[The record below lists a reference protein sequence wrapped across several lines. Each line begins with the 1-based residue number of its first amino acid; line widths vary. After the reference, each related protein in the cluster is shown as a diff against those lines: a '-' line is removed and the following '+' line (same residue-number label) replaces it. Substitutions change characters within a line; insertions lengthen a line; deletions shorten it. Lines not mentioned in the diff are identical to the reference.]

1 MKILHVIA
9 QKPDY
14 TGSGIYVKNLIGWAG
29 SRGHEQALVAAVE
42 KGDSLPLSRLDEYLV
57 TFGDEKLPFPL
68 PGMSDE
74 MPYPSTPYGS
84 LETGELLAWEESFEQ
99 QLMLAKE
106 RFNPDVVIAHH
117 VWLLTAKV
125 REVFND
131 IPVMAIC
138 HGSDLRQMGKNKHLC
153 GKVLPAS
160 RKLDRIFALN
170 RFQKREIAAV
180 YGYPLDKIVVSGIG
194 YDDKLFCP
202 ARGIGPEKNGKRLI
216 YAGKLARAKGLLS
229 LFRIMERLR
238 RDLDIQLSLAGSGD
252 VAYWQELAP
261 EGVDFLGRL
270 SQCELANAFRES
282 DIFVLPS
289 YFEGL
294 PLVALEALGS
304 GVPVVMSDIPGVQ
317 NWLGPDIMES
327 GYLDLVKLPTMEQ
340 MDEPVATELPL
351 FEARFEAAIRRMLF
365 KNKDH
370 ECMQRL
376 AQQRSWDQVFEK
388 IEEAMIYGS

>member
-14 TGSGIYVKNLIGWAG
+14 TGSGIYVKNLMCWAA
-29 SRGHEQALVAAVE
+29 SRGHDQALVAAME
-42 KGDSLPLSRLDEYLV
+42 KGDQLPLSLMDEYLV
-57 TFGDEKLPFPL
+57 TFGDEKLPFFV

-84 LETGELLAWEESFEQ
+84 LDEEELLAWEESFEQ
-99 QLMLAKE
+99 QLLLAKE
-106 RFNPDVVIAHH
+106 GFKPDVVIAHH
-117 VWLLTAKV
+117 LWLLTAKV
-125 REVFND
+125 REVFSE

-138 HGSDLRQMGKNKHLC
+138 HGSDLRQMGKNKHLR

-170 RFQKREIAAV
+170 RFQKQEIASV
-180 YGYPLDKIVVSGIG
+180 YGYPLEKIVVSGIG

-202 ARGIGPEKNGKRLI
+202 RKKTRQEKRGKRLI

-229 LFRIMERLR
+229 LFRIMEHLR
-238 RDLDIQLSLAGSGD
+238 RDLDIRLSLAGSGD
-252 VAYWQELAP
+252 VAYWQEVAP

-270 SQCELANAFRES
+270 SQCELAEAFRES
-282 DIFVLPS
+282 DVFVLPS

-294 PLVALEALGS
+294 PLVALEAFGS
-304 GVPVVMSDIPGVQ
+304 GLSVVMSDIPGVR
-317 NWLGPDIMES
+317 NWLGDDIIES
-327 GYLDLVKLPTMEQ
+327 GHMDLVKLPAMER
-340 MDEPVATELPL
+340 MDEPIAADLPL
-351 FEARFEAAIRRMLF
+351 FEARFEAAIRRMLLQ
-365 KNKDH
+365 KKDT
-370 ECMQRL
+370 ECMQML

-388 IEEAMIYGS
+388 IEQAMYYGS